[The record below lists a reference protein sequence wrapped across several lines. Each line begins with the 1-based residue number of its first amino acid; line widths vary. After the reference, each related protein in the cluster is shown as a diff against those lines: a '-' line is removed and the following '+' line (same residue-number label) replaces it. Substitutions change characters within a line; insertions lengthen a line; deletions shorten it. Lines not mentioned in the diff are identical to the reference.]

1 MTRRR
6 IAAAF
11 VCVAA
16 LLFAGRWG
24 ASLLAERL
32 WAAPFGPDAVHWM
45 TQMTAL
51 RLLLDGAASLIAAV
65 WFAGNLVAVVRGI
78 ERVQLSRA
86 VADGLVREAVR
97 PELLFGGAILAG
109 SVLGVLL
116 GGDLSASWPTI
127 ALAWQGVRFGMTEP
141 LLAQDLGVY
150 VAQLPFWELLHDG
163 LFVLALGALLLVTL
177 LYAAI
182 GALRWRDGTAAITDH
197 ARRHLGWL
205 AAIFALVLAAG
216 YLLEPLQWVAAGPE
230 APARG
235 AFALVELGAPVLTG
249 FALATSLLSLLWVFR
264 GRHAGFAAGWLL
276 LLLATV
282 LVHYVVPSL
291 QRSRAPGSRD
301 PVLARAIA
309 ALPVG
314 LNALADTALAG
325 PATDAPAR
333 PALWSA
339 TAASQ
344 AVAADTSE
352 RILLAEPAPVTTSTG
367 DDAPGWLLLRQRRGE
382 AIHLVAIR
390 DDRAAPDGAPLPD
403 AGGELRRSLS
413 LDAVRPGAA
422 TLVTGPMAHGP
433 ELGGWPRR
441 LVLAWALQAPHLL
454 SALPDG
460 SRGAWLLDPRQR
472 LGALLPFA
480 EWGEPSLRL
489 VDGRVLWLV
498 PGYLFGE
505 RFPLAESVPWRD
517 GSVAYVRAGLLG
529 VIDAESGAPRVA
541 LRDDAGPIGDSW
553 AAVVGPLLEPWT
565 ALPASVRRAAPY
577 PAALLAAQ
585 ARVLEREQAALGRLA
600 VAGPNGQLLDLA
612 WRDPLDAPSRLAI
625 FETPDGRRLSA
636 TLEGQTT
643 NGRARLILRR
653 AAPDALPAPQSL
665 PGSWSRFTTFTQ
677 LRDSV
682 LATRGDFE
690 EGPVRLS
697 LDNGRPVAVQ
707 SYFARQNDRSPARLA
722 WVNVAAGDRLGAGR
736 SFAEAWENLRGGTVP
751 VPAGGAGVPLDA
763 ARRWLRTADEALR
776 RGDLQGFARA
786 FDALK
791 AVLETAGA
799 PARR

>member
-276 LLLATV
+276 LLLASV

-291 QRSRAPGSRD
+291 QRSRAPSRRSRWGSTPSPIRRS
-301 PVLARAIA
+301 PGLPPMPPLGRHSGVRPRRRRPSRPTRASA
-309 ALPVG
+309 YSSPSPRPSPPA
-314 LNALADTALAG
+314 
-325 PATDAPAR
+325 PATTRRDGCCFGSDAAR
-333 PALWSA
+333 PSTSSPSA
-339 TAASQ
+339 MIGRHRMARRCPTP
-344 AVAADTSE
+344 AVNC
-352 RILLAEPAPVTTSTG
+352 G
-367 DDAPGWLLLRQRRGE
+367 D
-382 AIHLVAIR
+382 
-390 DDRAAPDGAPLPD
+390 
-403 AGGELRRSLS
+403 RSRS
-413 LDAVRPGAA
+413 MPC
-422 TLVTGPMAHGP
+422 
-433 ELGGWPRR
+433 
-441 LVLAWALQAPHLL
+441 
-454 SALPDG
+454 
-460 SRGAWLLDPRQR
+460 
-472 LGALLPFA
+472 
-480 EWGEPSLRL
+480 
-489 VDGRVLWLV
+489 
-498 PGYLFGE
+498 
-505 RFPLAESVPWRD
+505 
-517 GSVAYVRAGLLG
+517 
-529 VIDAESGAPRVA
+529 
-541 LRDDAGPIGDSW
+541 
-553 AAVVGPLLEPWT
+553 
-565 ALPASVRRAAPY
+565 
-577 PAALLAAQ
+577 
-585 ARVLEREQAALGRLA
+585 
-600 VAGPNGQLLDLA
+600 
-612 WRDPLDAPSRLAI
+612 
-625 FETPDGRRLSA
+625 
-636 TLEGQTT
+636 
-643 NGRARLILRR
+643 
-653 AAPDALPAPQSL
+653 
-665 PGSWSRFTTFTQ
+665 
-677 LRDSV
+677 
-682 LATRGDFE
+682 
-690 EGPVRLS
+690 GPVR
-697 LDNGRPVAVQ
+697 R
-707 SYFARQNDRSPARLA
+707 RS
-722 WVNVAAGDRLGAGR
+722 
-736 SFAEAWENLRGGTVP
+736 
-751 VPAGGAGVPLDA
+751 
-763 ARRWLRTADEALR
+763 
-776 RGDLQGFARA
+776 
-786 FDALK
+786 
-791 AVLETAGA
+791 
-799 PARR
+799 